1 MDEQRKQKRIIRGKV
16 VSRSGDKS
24 IRILLNYKV
33 KHPVYGKYMNKR
45 TKFGVHDEKN
55 EAQVGDVIEVVEC
68 RPMSKTKSWRLL
80 KVVEI
85 AIEKE

>member
-24 IRILLNYKV
+24 IRIVLNYKV

-55 EAQVGDVIEVVEC
+55 EAKVGDVIEVVEC

-80 KVVEI
+80 KVVEK
-85 AIEKE
+85 AIENE

>member
-1 MDEQRKQKRIIRGKV
+1 MDQQRKQKKTVRGEV

-24 IRILLNYKV
+24 IKIVLNYRV

-45 TKFGVHDEKN
+45 TKLGVHDEKN
-55 EAQVGDVIEVVEC
+55 EAVVGDVVEVAEC
-68 RPMSKTKSWRLL
+68 RPISKTKSWRLL
-80 KVVEI
+80 KVVQK